1 MSDSVYVICDN
12 CGHEFEENE
21 LTETSKGFFCADCLS
36 DIFEECSDC
45 GQLIERS
52 ELLETGSGS
61 FICHSCYDDSYFTCE
76 DCDEIF
82 PDSDA
87 VYIESTRRVV
97 CEDCINRHYTLCH
110 ECNEYIHDEEIIS
123 TEYDGNIC
131 RDCYYESYF
140 TCSDCGYVY
149 HNNAYAGDG
158 LCEGCADSSG
168 IHEYSYRP
176 TSIFHRSDNEPTTG
190 RLYFGIELE
199 LSHSDRDARKGNMAD
214 CLATLDDNGQ
224 ENNVYLKEDGS
235 LETGFE
241 IVSHPRTL
249 DSWHEFRPKIE
260 SYFQKARNYTD
271 GKRDGLHVHIS
282 RRGMTP
288 AHMARFGAF
297 VAACQDEITLIA
309 RRNAEDWAKYHKK
322 PKTGKEVR
330 TTVST
335 ASRYTALNWC
345 PSSTVELRVFRAT
358 LDPVEFFAAIE
369 FAHAAYRFTKHA
381 IGIMEIIKGKPWEQF
396 LTFLNANKGRYG
408 SLIAFLRNRYAMS
421 KEHYGSYINALTVKQ
436 RSHKK

>member
-1 MSDSVYVICDN
+1 MSDSTYVTCDN

-21 LTETSKGFFCADCLS
+21 LTETSKGFICEDCLS
-36 DIFEECSDC
+36 DAFEECSDC
-45 GQLIERS
+45 GRLLEKD

-61 FICHSCYDDSYFTCE
+61 FICQSCYEDDYFTCD
-76 DCDEIF
+76 DCGEIYPVSETTF
-82 PDSDA
+82 IESSDA
-87 VYIESTRRVV
+87 TV
-97 CEDCINRHYTLCH
+97 CEDCLNRNYTR
-110 ECNEYIHDEEIIS
+110 CNECGEYVPDDEVVLNEDN
-123 TEYDGNIC
+123 DGIC
-131 RDCYYESYF
+131 QNCYEDHYF
-140 TCSDCGYVY
+140 TCDACGYVY
-149 HNNAYAGDG
+149 HQRYYWGDG
-158 LCEGCADSSG
+158 LCDECGQNQEDSR

-176 TSIFHRSDNEPTTG
+176 SPVFHRATSEQARG
-190 RLYFGIELE
+190 RLYFGVELE
-199 LSHSDRDARKGNMAD
+199 LSHDCNGERSQNITD
-214 CLATLDDNGQ
+214 CLDTLNDGHE

-235 LETGFE
+235 LKTGFE

-249 DSWHEFRPKIE
+249 ESWHEFRPQIE
-260 SYFQKARNYTD
+260 NYFLKARNYTD
-271 GKRDGLHVHIS
+271 GSRDGLHVHIS

-288 AHMARFGAF
+288 PHMARFGAF

-396 LTFLNANKGRYG
+396 LTFLNAN
-408 SLIAFLRNRYAMS
+408 M
-421 KEHYGSYINALTVKQ
+421 
-436 RSHKK
+436 